1 MREKKTKKFYSY
13 QSGSLC
19 KKKKKLKHENDER
32 KKHTHKIYAQNRVI
46 QRKKKQKNETTRQC
60 SVKYKETES
69 K

>member
-1 MREKKTKKFYSY
+1 MRTMKE
-13 QSGSLC
+13 
-19 KKKKKLKHENDER
+19 
-32 KKHTHKIYAQNRVI
+32 KKHTHKIYAQNRVS